1 MTARPINTK
10 NLWYKNP
17 ILLILVIGMPLAMVL
32 ICIWFI
38 VFAIKNQDSTVR
50 DDWYM
55 DGKALYQDASKDKL
69 AYDLGVAAV
78 MHFSDTTQN
87 TQTVDLTLNYN
98 DIAQAHYPATLDVKI
113 SHATDKDRDRDF
125 TLMHTDGNH
134 YAGVVELD
142 TAIAS
147 KYYLQIE
154 PSDTDKQHTGKQWRL
169 IHNQKLP
176 AKTAVFAPLPA
187 FKPQPA
193 TEQSPSI
200 NH

>member
-1 MTARPINTK
+1 MTANPISPK
-10 NLWYKNP
+10 NIWYKNP

-78 MHFSDTTQN
+78 MHFGDTTQS
-87 TQTVDLTLNYN
+87 TQAVDLTLNYN
-98 DIAQAHYPATLDVKI
+98 DKSNAHYPATLDVKI

-125 TLMHTDGNH
+125 TLTHTDGNH
-134 YAGVVELD
+134 YTGVVDLD

-154 PSDTDKQHTGKQWRL
+154 PSDTAKPYANQQWRL
-169 IHNQKLP
+169 IQSQKLP
-176 AKTAVFAPLPA
+176 AKTAVFTPLSA
-187 FKPQPA
+187 FKPQSI
-193 TEQSPSI
+193 TE
-200 NH
+200 